1 MLNATGPLT
10 GMPSDP
16 TVLSTPSFGGAW
28 VTSTPVAASM
38 L

>member
-10 GMPSDP
+10 VMPSDP
-16 TVLSTPSFGGAW
+16 TVLSTPSFGGTC
-28 VTSTPVAASM
+28 VTSAPVAASI